1 MTDLEPNRDPQPDGE
16 PEPRRRQEGEL
27 IGFPDLARLSP
38 YQRLLD
44 RRIVFLRGAIEE
56 TVADDLVAQL
66 LALDVAGDEPVTLYI
81 DSPGG
86 SVTGTFAIYDTMQL
100 LSAPV
105 RTRCVGLAASG
116 AAVLLATGT
125 GTRSAT
131 PNARI
136 MLHQPHGGIR
146 GTAADITIAA
156 QEFVWLRERMLAVL
170 AERTGQSVE
179 RLRGD
184 MDRDHWLS
192 AEQALT
198 YGVIDEIAV
207 GARRPGSPPELATRR

>member
-1 MTDLEPNRDPQPDGE
+1 MTDPHPNHDPQPDGE
-16 PEPRRRQEGEL
+16 PEPSRRQEGEL
-27 IGFPDLARLSP
+27 ITFPDLARLSP

-44 RRIVFLRGAIEE
+44 QRIVFLRGAIEE

-66 LALDVAGDEPVTLYI
+66 LALDVAGEEPVTLYI

-105 RTRCVGLAASG
+105 HTRCVGLAASG

-125 GTRSAT
+125 GARSAT

-136 MLHQPHGGIR
+136 MLHQPHGGMR

-170 AERTGQSVE
+170 AERTGQRVE
-179 RLRGD
+179 RLRTD
-184 MDRDHWLS
+184 MDRDHWMS
-192 AEQALT
+192 AEQALA
-198 YGVIDEIAV
+198 YGVIDEIAA
-207 GARRPGSPPELATRR
+207 GAGRPRAARPLASPR